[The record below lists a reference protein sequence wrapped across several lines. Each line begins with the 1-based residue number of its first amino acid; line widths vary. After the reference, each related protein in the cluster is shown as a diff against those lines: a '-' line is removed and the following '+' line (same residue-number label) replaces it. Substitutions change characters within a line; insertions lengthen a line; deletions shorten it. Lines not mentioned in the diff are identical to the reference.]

1 MFVVQLC
8 KDSTQFAADE
18 IESVEASIDEPLVA
32 EEAVA
37 TEGMAKVLVVE
48 DNDELLATLRDI
60 FSPLFHVVVAHN
72 GKEGLDMTRAESP
85 DIVVSD
91 VMMPVM
97 DGMAMCKA
105 IKNDISVSHTL
116 VLLLTAMSAS
126 EHEVEGLRCGAD
138 DYVAKPFNPSVL
150 LARVAALLRM
160 RSLLQQRFSKDNIRM
175 ADAQQFAVNK
185 LDREFMQR
193 CDEIVNEHIADSDF
207 SVDDMARLLL
217 ISHTSFFTKF
227 KAITSMT
234 PNEYLIKQRL
244 SRAADY
250 LRENPTA
257 TIANVAYKYGFNSPR
272 YFSECFKKAYGANP
286 TEWRESFSN

>member
-1 MFVVQLC
+1 
-8 KDSTQFAADE
+8 
-18 IESVEASIDEPLVA
+18 
-32 EEAVA
+32 
-37 TEGMAKVLVVE
+37 
-48 DNDELLATLRDI
+48 
-60 FSPLFHVVVAHN
+60 
-72 GKEGLDMTRAESP
+72 
-85 DIVVSD
+85 
-91 VMMPVM
+91 
-97 DGMAMCKA
+97 
-105 IKNDISVSHTL
+105 
-116 VLLLTAMSAS
+116 MSAS

-257 TIANVAYKYGFNSPR
+257 TIANVAYKYPSSG
-272 YFSECFKKAYGANP
+272 
-286 TEWRESFSN
+286 

>member
-1 MFVVQLC
+1 
-8 KDSTQFAADE
+8 
-18 IESVEASIDEPLVA
+18 
-32 EEAVA
+32 
-37 TEGMAKVLVVE
+37 
-48 DNDELLATLRDI
+48 
-60 FSPLFHVVVAHN
+60 
-72 GKEGLDMTRAESP
+72 
-85 DIVVSD
+85 
-91 VMMPVM
+91 
-97 DGMAMCKA
+97 
-105 IKNDISVSHTL
+105 
-116 VLLLTAMSAS
+116 
-126 EHEVEGLRCGAD
+126 
-138 DYVAKPFNPSVL
+138 
-150 LARVAALLRM
+150 
-160 RSLLQQRFSKDNIRM
+160 M

-272 YFSECFKKAYGANP
+272 YFSQCFKKVYGVNP
-286 TEWRESFSN
+286 TEWRESLYS